1 MITEKNLFEKG
12 MMIAVHAGS
21 YGGRRKLDKTQ
32 LQGLP
37 TEIVRGVHD
46 IFDKEFKDILRDIER
61 YNGETRSTIRNRS
74 IPFPIDG
81 VYFVASDKIE
91 SMIEYIEEREA
102 GRKELVEKAINNYD
116 EAVERFAQEYPEF
129 YEKAKS
135 KYIDKYR
142 LNDRY
147 YFNYQLIKISAP
159 DQALISPEQYKKEV
173 EKFKETVNQMKG
185 EVLATIYE
193 ELVHVTKRL
202 KKQCTDGKPNQ
213 RTLNNL
219 NTFLERIDDTY
230 SDFLD
235 RKDMKATIKKIKA
248 QILGVEADQ
257 LRESEDAKEEFRKG
271 ISGILDEI
279 KAMPD
284 IPLKR
289 AIEF

>member
-21 YGGRRKLDKTQ
+21 YGARRKLDQSQ
-32 LQGLP
+32 LKDLP

-46 IFDKEFKDILRDIER
+46 LFDKKFKDTIREIGR
-61 YNGETRSTIRNRS
+61 YNGETRSIVKRLS
-74 IPFPIDG
+74 VPFPVDG
-81 VYFVASDKIE
+81 IYFVASDKIQRVVD
-91 SMIEYIEEREA
+91 SIEEREE
-102 GRKELVEKAINNYD
+102 GRKELIEKAVAEYD
-116 EAVERFAQEYPEF
+116 DAVERFAKEYPEF
-129 YEKAKS
+129 YERAKE
-135 KYIDKYR
+135 KYIGKEQ
-142 LNDRY
+142 LPDRF
-147 YFNYQLIKISAP
+147 YFKYQLVKISAP
-159 DQALISPEQYKKEV
+159 DQALITPEQYKKEV
-173 EKFKETVNQMKG
+173 EKFKETVNEMKN

-193 ELVHVTKRL
+193 ELVHVTRRL

-219 NTFLERIDDTY
+219 NIFLERIDDTY

-257 LRESEDAKEEFRKG
+257 LRESDDAKEEFRKG
-271 ISGILDEI
+271 ISSILDEI

>member
-21 YGGRRKLDKTQ
+21 YGARRKLDQSQ
-32 LQGLP
+32 LKDLP

-46 IFDKEFKDILRDIER
+46 LFDKEFKEILREIER
-61 YNGETRSTIRNRS
+61 YNGETRGAIRNRS

-219 NTFLERIDDTY
+219 NAFLERIDDTY

-235 RKDMKATIKKIKA
+235 RKDMKTTIKKIKA

-257 LRESEDAKEEFRKG
+257 LRESDDAKEEFRKG
-271 ISGILDEI
+271 ISSILDEI